1 MMERWHFYGDL
12 IFETMLWENNKIL
25 YLNEHVAR
33 LNHGFEILKMNA
45 TVTNEWLHA
54 MLVNELGTKENA
66 RIRLLAKRNA
76 NGFYLPDSNE
86 VGFSLEIFEL
96 PQKVTEIQKAKVY
109 RENYKPCVPLSN
121 IKSGNALIYVLA
133 AIFAKENQCEDA
145 IILNEYGRVCEATS
159 SNIFMKYQGK
169 YYTPPL
175 SEGCVD
181 GVMRKVWIQELIK
194 QGFSVL
200 EQPVTIELLAIA
212 EEIWLTN
219 VIQGPIKLNK
229 ILL

>member
-1 MMERWHFYGDL
+1 MERWHFYGDL
-12 IFETMLWENNKIL
+12 IFETMLWEDSKLL
-25 YLNEHVAR
+25 YLHEHVAR
-33 LNHGFEILKMNA
+33 LNHGFYTLKMNA
-45 TVTNEWLHA
+45 HVTHEWLQNMVAHEIG
-54 MLVNELGTKENA
+54 NKRNA
-66 RIRLLAKRNA
+66 RIRLVANRNA

-86 VGFSLEIFEL
+86 VRFSIEVFDL

-109 RENYKPCVPLSN
+109 RENYKPCTPLSN

-133 AIFAKENQCEDA
+133 AIYAKENQCDDA

-159 SNIFMKYQGK
+159 SNIFLKQQGI

-181 GVMRKVWIQELIK
+181 GVKRKVWIQELIR
-194 QGFSVL
+194 QGISVI
-200 EQPVTIELLAIA
+200 EQPITLDELTVA

>member
-1 MMERWHFYGDL
+1 
-12 IFETMLWENNKIL
+12 
-25 YLNEHVAR
+25 
-33 LNHGFEILKMNA
+33 
-45 TVTNEWLHA
+45 
-54 MLVNELGTKENA
+54 
-66 RIRLLAKRNA
+66 
-76 NGFYLPDSNE
+76 
-86 VGFSLEIFEL
+86 
-96 PQKVTEIQKAKVY
+96 
-109 RENYKPCVPLSN
+109 VPLSN